1 MGDSQEEQEEKQSF
15 SDGHPEDSEDG
26 LEEVKGYIGED
37 AKFHNDSEDSEDAME
52 DDLDEDTTA
61 RLARLQN
68 YACPKIRRKAL
79 LQWVTQRV
87 SEISRED
94 VDEPDN
100 EETEIRSALM
110 DAVGIANMNAEA
122 DLRDIQAD
130 LVRLDF
136 QAPTSPRL
144 GDTRSR
150 IRFADSAVT
159 YVLKLEAGNAIASGS
174 ASGPSWTLDRV
185 LETNVFDSPSGPLC
199 KW

>member
-1 MGDSQEEQEEKQSF
+1 MGESLEEQKQKQSN
-15 SDGHPEDSEDG
+15 DGHPVDSEDS
-26 LEEVKGYIGED
+26 LEAVKGYVGED
-37 AKFHNDSEDSEDAME
+37 AKSHNDSEDSEDVTE
-52 DDLDEDTTA
+52 DDLDEETNA

-79 LQWVTQRV
+79 MQWVTQRV

-136 QAPTSPRL
+136 QAPTSPWL
-144 GDTRSR
+144 GDTSPRSR

-159 YVLKLEAGNAIASGS
+159 YVLKLESDNAVATWFASGLENRS
-174 ASGPSWTLDRV
+174 ASWTLDRV
-185 LETNVFDSPSGPLC
+185 LGDKCV
-199 KW
+199 